1 VSLVTRFATRMV
13 LHLRVLGFCR
23 LLDYPSVPQNDAIKG
38 AGLDELAVCPR
49 CGHTV
54 VRDRSYSTGSPY
66 WSHLRKEGVC

>member
-1 VSLVTRFATRMV
+1 MSLVTRFATRMV

-49 CGHTV
+49 CGHAV
-54 VRDRSYSTGSPY
+54 VRD
-66 WSHLRKEGVC
+66 